1 MEDTSATRRNRS
13 LRGWPVLA
21 RIAFAILIVTFAIL
35 SEGCS
40 QYMGTTSASFLRK
53 VKEAD
58 DPNVRYL
65 AYAKLAN
72 PNCYESPDQK
82 AEAVRILV
90 ESLEKRNEPV
100 ASRAVIL
107 QTLGTLRDSRARD
120 VVLKATNDPEP
131 IIRVQACRALGK
143 VGSTEDATVLARVM
157 ATDTL
162 EDCRIAAIE
171 ALGELKPND
180 SRIYAVLV
188 SGMQHDDP
196 ATRLASLDALRAISG
211 KDYGVE
217 AMAWQTNFLKEP
229 SRSPEKSGQTLM
241 ASQVPATGKKEVK
254 TVPVATMSYPPRLV
268 PRTVTD
274 PDAQA
279 ASFLP
284 VPAPAQPGDAPA
296 TPNYPAHNPN
306 LPPNPGGR

>member
-1 MEDTSATRRNRS
+1 MDDTSGTRKIRS
-13 LRGWPVLA
+13 MRGWPIPA
-21 RIAFAILIVTFAIL
+21 KIAYAIFTLMFIIFF
-35 SEGCS
+35 EGCS
-40 QYMGTTSASFLRK
+40 QYLGTTSASFLRK

-72 PNCYESPDQK
+72 PSCYENPDQK
-82 AEAVRILV
+82 AEAVRILAG
-90 ESLEKRNEPV
+90 SLEKRNEPV

-107 QTLGTLRDSRARD
+107 QTLGALRDSQARD
-120 VVLKATNDPEP
+120 VVLKAINDPEP

-143 VGSTEDATVLARVM
+143 VGRPEDATVLARVM
-157 ATDTL
+157 STDTL

-180 SRIYAVLV
+180 SRIHAVLV
-188 SGMQHDDP
+188 TGMQHDDP

-217 AMAWQTNFLKEP
+217 AMAWQSKFLKEP
-229 SRSPEKSGQTLM
+229 SQSLEKSGQTLM
-241 ASQVPATGKKEVK
+241 ASPTPATGKKEVRAA
-254 TVPVATMSYPPRLV
+254 PVASMSYPPRLV
-268 PRTVTD
+268 PRTVAD

-284 VPAPAQPGDAPA
+284 APAPAQPGDALA

-306 LPPNPGGR
+306 LPPNSSGR